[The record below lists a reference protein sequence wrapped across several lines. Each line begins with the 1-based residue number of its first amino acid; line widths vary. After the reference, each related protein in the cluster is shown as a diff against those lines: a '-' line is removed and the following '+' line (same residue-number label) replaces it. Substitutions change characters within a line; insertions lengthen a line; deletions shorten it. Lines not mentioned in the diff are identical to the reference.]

1 MSGHCEWP
9 GRCWGTV
16 SGQGDVGASRVAGE
30 MLGHCEWSERCRGTV
45 SGQGDVGAL

>member
-1 MSGHCEWP
+1 MLGHCEWS

-16 SGQGDVGASRVAGE
+16 SGHGDVGAPRVAGE
-30 MLGHCEWSERCRGTV
+30 MLGHCEWSGRCRGTV